1 MGKIVG
7 GGTVSGVYD
16 GGRNVVVPGDDT
28 IFARKDQ
35 VEILSMALVI
45 VVQVIWSL
53 LQQKLFLLLDLTESF
68 LFSKDNRELEHP
80 GTNFR
85 ELVPLI
91 LGK

>member
-16 GGRNVVVPGDDT
+16 GGRNVAVPRDDT

-45 VVQVIWSL
+45 VVQVILSL

-68 LFSKDNRELEHP
+68 LFSKDNSELEHP

>member
-45 VVQVIWSL
+45 VVQVILSL
-53 LQQKLFLLLDLTESF
+53 LQQLFLLLDLTESF